1 MDNLNGIVAFVR
13 TAETLS
19 FVAAG
24 RKLGISASAVGKTI
38 ARLERSLG
46 VRLFHRT
53 TRRVTLTEE
62 GRHFHE
68 RCHRILEEL
77 RDAEATL
84 SASAQTPRGRLRVSL
99 PVIGYRFLLPVLP
112 AFSARYPDIELDLD
126 FNDRLVDVVEGG
138 FDAVIRSG
146 QLSDSSLMSR
156 RLGPFR
162 FVLCASPDYLA
173 RAGVP
178 RGLADLAAHEGVR
191 YRFPTTGKLQPWSLL
206 PDGGEPPNLR
216 CAMTCNNMEALRGAV
231 IAGFGIGFM
240 PDFLARDALAAGSLV
255 EVLERI
261 RSRRDSS
268 RSCGRRAASYRP
280 SCACSSTSC
289 ASTCS
294 RRLETCRHAG
304 TPALRRD
311 VSRCLACRRAW
322 PPGTRPGSRRRHRDR
337 RACGW

>member
-1 MDNLNGIVAFVR
+1 MDNLNCIVAFVR

-162 FVLCASPDYLA
+162 FVLCASPGYLA

-255 EVLERI
+255 EVLEPHSI
-261 RSRRDSS
+261 APGQFSILWPSS
-268 RSCGRRAASYRP
+268 RQLSPKLRVFVDFMCEH
-280 SCACSSTSC
+280 
-289 ASTCS
+289 
-294 RRLETCRHAG
+294 LF
-304 TPALRRD
+304 PA
-311 VSRCLACRRAW
+311 
-322 PPGTRPGSRRRHRDR
+322 P
-337 RACGW
+337 

>member
-24 RKLGISASAVGKTI
+24 HKLGISASAVGKTI

-68 RCHRILEEL
+68 RCHRILEDL
-77 RDAEATL
+77 REAEAML
-84 SASAQTPRGRLRVSL
+84 SEAAQTPRGRLRVSL

-146 QLSDSSLMSR
+146 TLSDSSLMSR

-162 FVLCASPDYLA
+162 FVLCASPGYAA

-178 RGLADLAAHEGVR
+178 RALADLAAHDCVR
-191 YRFPTTGKLQPWSLL
+191 YRFPTTGKLQPWALL
-206 PDGGEPPNLR
+206 PDGGEPPGLR
-216 CAMTCNNMEALRGAV
+216 TAMTCNNMEALRGAV

-240 PDFLARDALAAGSLV
+240 PDFLTRDALASGALV
-255 EVLERI
+255 EVLDAPTLAPGQF
-261 RSRRDSS
+261 SVLWPSS
-268 RSCGRRAASYRP
+268 RQLSPKLRVFVDFMCAHLFPDDAPAATPPNATRRAP
-280 SCACSSTSC
+280 SAP
-289 ASTCS
+289 
-294 RRLETCRHAG
+294 
-304 TPALRRD
+304 PA
-311 VSRCLACRRAW
+311 
-322 PPGTRPGSRRRHRDR
+322 
-337 RACGW
+337 

>member
-38 ARLERSLG
+38 AKLERSLG

-255 EVLERI
+255 EVLEPHSI
-261 RSRRDSS
+261 APGQFSILWPSS
-268 RSCGRRAASYRP
+268 RQLSPKLRVFVDFMCEH
-280 SCACSSTSC
+280 
-289 ASTCS
+289 
-294 RRLETCRHAG
+294 LF
-304 TPALRRD
+304 PA
-311 VSRCLACRRAW
+311 
-322 PPGTRPGSRRRHRDR
+322 P
-337 RACGW
+337 

>member
-38 ARLERSLG
+38 AKLERSLG

-146 QLSDSSLMSR
+146 QLSNSSLMSR

-255 EVLERI
+255 EVLEPHSI
-261 RSRRDSS
+261 APGQFSILWPSS
-268 RSCGRRAASYRP
+268 RQLSPKLRVFVDFMCEH
-280 SCACSSTSC
+280 
-289 ASTCS
+289 
-294 RRLETCRHAG
+294 LF
-304 TPALRRD
+304 PA
-311 VSRCLACRRAW
+311 
-322 PPGTRPGSRRRHRDR
+322 P
-337 RACGW
+337 

>member
-216 CAMTCNNMEALRGAV
+216 CVMTCNNMEALRGAV

-255 EVLERI
+255 EVLEPHSI
-261 RSRRDSS
+261 APGQFSILWPSS
-268 RSCGRRAASYRP
+268 RQLSPKLRVFVDFMCEH
-280 SCACSSTSC
+280 
-289 ASTCS
+289 
-294 RRLETCRHAG
+294 LF
-304 TPALRRD
+304 PA
-311 VSRCLACRRAW
+311 
-322 PPGTRPGSRRRHRDR
+322 P
-337 RACGW
+337 

>member
-38 ARLERSLG
+38 AKLERSLG

-173 RAGVP
+173 R
-178 RGLADLAAHEGVR
+178 
-191 YRFPTTGKLQPWSLL
+191 
-206 PDGGEPPNLR
+206 
-216 CAMTCNNMEALRGAV
+216 
-231 IAGFGIGFM
+231 
-240 PDFLARDALAAGSLV
+240 DALAAGSLV
-255 EVLERI
+255 EVLEPHSI
-261 RSRRDSS
+261 APGQFSILWPSS
-268 RSCGRRAASYRP
+268 RQLSPKLRVFVDFMCEH
-280 SCACSSTSC
+280 
-289 ASTCS
+289 
-294 RRLETCRHAG
+294 LF
-304 TPALRRD
+304 PA
-311 VSRCLACRRAW
+311 
-322 PPGTRPGSRRRHRDR
+322 P
-337 RACGW
+337 